1 MANTP
6 RSKETEIDDGAATTA
21 ESALGTAEPVSRGTV
36 STRSRWIISTIAGVG
51 LLGLGLLGGMLI
63 GEHMTPPGP
72 HHGVGPAG
80 VFEHDGKFGQGQLLP
95 DEVKERMREQ
105 IKDRL
110 QERRERQSDPSQI
123 SPSPSF
129 TPPSDG
135 TPNGSPPASERPPVE
150 EPSPNN
156 G

>member
-6 RSKETEIDDGAATTA
+6 RSKETEIDEGAATTTA
-21 ESALGTAEPVSRGTV
+21 PAPVTAELHNRATV
-36 STRSRWIISTIAGVG
+36 SARSRWIISTIAGVG
-51 LLGLGLLGGMLI
+51 LVGLGLLGGMLI

-72 HHGVGPAG
+72 HYAVGSTGA
-80 VFEHDGKFGQGQLLP
+80 FEHDGKMGQGQILP
-95 DEVKERMREQ
+95 DEVKEHMREQ

-110 QERRERQSDPSQI
+110 QERRERRGDPNQI
-123 SPSPSF
+123 SPTPSS

-135 TPNGSPPASERPPVE
+135 IPDGSPPAREVPPLG